1 MHRKFEYYYWITITV
16 MFTVVYTWPT
26 ASKMPIDGVNVGR
39 TLFPTALRSGFNFL
53 KLLSQD
59 NHTIVVG
66 TKDAMLNVSL
76 STLSVIKLTRPAPG
90 KPQTTDPALADAQ
103 LWRQASADLV
113 LMDYYWQ
120 TCNSCPRLTLE
131 WSPTADDVSLCLV
144 KGKTQNDCHNFIRFM
159 YKQPDNRMIICGTN
173 AFKPLCRQYQLTAT
187 NDYQVVRE
195 FSGVAIVP
203 FDPRHNGTALYVP
216 ETDEIYTATFAD
228 FSGSSPLIYRK
239 PLSGPTAEL
248 RTKRYDTKFLNDPH
262 FISSLDD
269 GDSVYF
275 WFREA
280 AAEYNNCGTAV
291 FSRVARVCKS
301 DQGDHKADAETWT
314 TYIKARLNCSLSGQ
328 VPYYFNEIAATS
340 NLVVTERNGKKT
352 ELIYAIFHTPSSALR
367 ASAICAFSMEEVR
380 YIFNN
385 GPFKVQKT
393 PSSLWLPIYQ
403 ANLPTPRP
411 GDCQANSKTIGERA
425 ANFVRMHSLLS
436 DAVPNYYE
444 QPLVVDTSLGYQFT
458 ALAVD
463 VVQSVSGFQYSV
475 LFVGTNDGRV
485 LKYVNVAQDTEVKSV
500 LIETVHFFA
509 DRTTISNIRA
519 VHSDEANQKTVS
531 LLISTNDQLKLV
543 PAHYC
548 ANKTSCRT
556 CTQLQD
562 PYCAWDLIRSQCVS
576 TVSGN
581 WSESDFAQSV
591 SSGQS
596 PLCMDSN
603 AILTLFFQLYIINVI
618 DFFVEFSEEDGLYP
632 NDFTSAY
639 PLVESR
645 PIYTA
650 ECMVIA
656 VVVTLVVASA
666 VAFLIGYRCARWK
679 IPFEAVPS
687 YDSPLRKTLN
697 SRTDHSEA
705 YMSHLTVGKVNEAG
719 MTMTYPDRRSEKDL
733 LTVKNGTLPR
743 DYKTKKVYL

>member
-1 MHRKFEYYYWITITV
+1 MYNKFEYYYWITITV

-26 ASKMPIDGVNVGR
+26 ASKTPINGVNVGR
-39 TLFPTALRSGFNFL
+39 TLYPTAVRSGFNFL

-59 NHTIVVG
+59 NRTVVVG
-66 TKDAMLNVSL
+66 TKNAMLSVSL
-76 STLSVIKLTRPAPG
+76 STLSVVK
-90 KPQTTDPALADAQ
+90 ADAQ

-113 LMDYYWQ
+113 LMDYY
-120 TCNSCPRLTLE
+120 CNSCPRLTLE
-131 WSPTADDVSLCLV
+131 WPPTADDVDLCLM
-144 KGKTQNDCHNFIRFM
+144 KGKTQDDCHNFIQMMF
-159 YKQPDNRMIICGTN
+159 KQPDNRMIICGTN
-173 AFKPLCRQYQLTAT
+173 AFKPLCRQYQLTST
-187 NDYQVVRE
+187 NDYQIVRE
-195 FSGVAIVP
+195 FSGVAISP
-203 FDPRHNGTALYVP
+203 YDPRQNGTALYVP

-228 FSGSSPLIYRK
+228 FSGSLPLIYRK

-248 RTKRYDTKFLNDPH
+248 RTKRYDMKFLSDPH
-262 FISSLDD
+262 FVSSLDD
-269 GDSVYF
+269 GDSIYF

-291 FSRVARVCKS
+291 FSRIARVCKS
-301 DQGDHKADAETWT
+301 DQGDHKPDADTWT
-314 TYIKARLNCSLSGQ
+314 TYIKARLNCSLSGH
-328 VPYYFNEIAATS
+328 VPFYFNEIAATS
-340 NLVVTERNGKKT
+340 NLVITERNGKKT
-352 ELIYAIFHTPSSALR
+352 ELIYAIFNTPSTALR
-367 ASAICAFSMEEVR
+367 ASAICAFSMEDVR

-385 GPFKVQKT
+385 GPFKVQKS
-393 PSSLWLPIYQ
+393 PSSLWLPVYKS
-403 ANLPTPRP
+403 NLPNPRP
-411 GDCQANSKTIGERA
+411 GDCQANSKTLGERA
-425 ANFVRMHSLLS
+425 VNFVRMHSLLS
-436 DAVPNYYE
+436 DAVPNYFE
-444 QPLVVDTSLGYQFT
+444 QPLVVDTSLGYKFT

-463 VVQSVSGFQYSV
+463 IVQSVSGFPYNV

-485 LKYVNVAQDTEVKSV
+485 LKYVNVAQDTKVKSV
-500 LIETVHFFA
+500 LIETVHYFA
-509 DRTTISNIRA
+509 DQLPILDIRL
-519 VHSDEANQKTVS
+519 VHSDEANRKTVS

-562 PYCAWDLIRSQCVS
+562 PYCAWDLIHNQCVS
-576 TVSGN
+576 TASGN

-596 PLCMDSN
+596 PLCMDTS
-603 AILTLFFQLYIINVI
+603 
-618 DFFVEFSEEDGLYP
+618 SEEGFYT
-632 NDFTSAY
+632 NDFNSAY

-650 ECMVIA
+650 EYLVIA
-656 VVVTLVVASA
+656 VVVTLTVASA
-666 VAFLIGYRCARWK
+666 VSFLLGYRFARWK

-697 SRTDHSEA
+697 SRIDHSEA
-705 YMSHLTVGKVNEAG
+705 YMSHLTVGKLNEAG

>member
-16 MFTVVYTWPT
+16 MLTVVYTWPT
-26 ASKMPIDGVNVGR
+26 ATKTPIDGVNVGR

-53 KLLSQD
+53 QFLSQD

-66 TKDAMLNVSL
+66 TKNAMLNVSL
-76 STLSVIKLTRPAPG
+76 STLSVIK
-90 KPQTTDPALADAQ
+90 
-103 LWRQASADLV
+103 
-113 LMDYYWQ
+113 
-120 TCNSCPRLTLE
+120 TLE
-131 WSPTADDVSLCLV
+131 WPPTADDVSLCLV
-144 KGKTQNDCHNFIRFM
+144 KGKTQNDCHNFIRLM

-173 AFKPLCRQYQLTAT
+173 AFKPLCRQYQLTAK
-187 NDYQVVRE
+187 NDYEIVRE

-203 FDPRHNGTALYVP
+203 FDPRQNGTALYVP

-269 GDSVYF
+269 GDSIYF

-291 FSRVARVCKS
+291 FSRIARVCKS
-301 DQGDHKADAETWT
+301 DQGDYKADAETWT

-328 VPYYFNEIAATS
+328 VPFYFNEIAATS

-352 ELIYAIFHTPSSALR
+352 ELIYAIFNTPSSALR

-436 DAVPNYYE
+436 DAVPNYFE

-485 LKYVNVAQDTEVKSV
+485 LKYVNVAQDTKVNSV
-500 LIETVHFFA
+500 LIEIIHFFA
-509 DRTTISNIRA
+509 DRAAISNIRV
-519 VHSDEANQKTVS
+519 VHSSDEANQKTVS

-596 PLCMDSN
+596 PLCMDKF
-603 AILTLFFQLYIINVI
+603 L
-618 DFFVEFSEEDGLYP
+618 EEDGFYP

-705 YMSHLTVGKVNEAG
+705 YMSHLTVGKLNEAS
-719 MTMTYPDRRSEKDL
+719 MTMTYSDRRNEKDL